1 MEYVINGLL
10 ILGLGALYFLAIR
23 YLRRK
28 GTCAGC
34 SGCKSHQEAPEARS
48 GHTCSTGCGGCH
60 GHCAHCS
67 HCVRHD
73 APPQDNMPTESKHH
87 G

>member
-1 MEYVINGLL
+1 MAHYLVNGLL
-10 ILGLGALYFLAIR
+10 ILILGALYFLAIR

-34 SGCKSHQEAPEARS
+34 SDCKSQHGSSQLPTASS
-48 GHTCSTGCGGCH
+48 GCDGCCA
-60 GHCAHCS
+60 HCAHSCCDS
-67 HCVRHD
+67 
-73 APPQDNMPTESKHH
+73 APQAGSSADTGKH